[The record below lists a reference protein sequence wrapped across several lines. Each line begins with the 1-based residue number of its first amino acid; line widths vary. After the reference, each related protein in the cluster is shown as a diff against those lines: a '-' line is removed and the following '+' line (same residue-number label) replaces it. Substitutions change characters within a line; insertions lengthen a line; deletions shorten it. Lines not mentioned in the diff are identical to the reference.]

1 VDKGDKRLM
10 DPHVSEKMH
19 KAFKQLMDDFI
30 GEPDLI
36 LESEDRPEITGQTL
50 TEIRSKL
57 FGRRANGGCA
67 GNRADR

>member
-1 VDKGDKRLM
+1 MDKGDKRLM
-10 DPHVSEKMH
+10 DPQVSEKMY
-19 KAFKQLMDDFI
+19 KAFEQLMDDFR

-36 LESEDRPEITGQTL
+36 LESENWHKITGQTL